1 MNEKEFRKK
10 MDELDYSIAKLAGE
24 LGVSRSTIYRWFND
38 PGMTPLGM
46 ARQIISLLGLSME
59 ETKAIFML

>member
-10 MDELDYSIAKLAGE
+10 MDELGYPIAKLANE
-24 LGVSRSTIYRWFND
+24 LGVARSTLYRWFD
-38 PGMTPLGM
+38 APETTPLGM
-46 ARQIISLLGLSME
+46 ARQIISLLNLSTE